1 MQRVPLH
8 SGFVSPCEARLA
20 LAQCGVALTAAEALV
35 LGDVLAGGAFGE
47 RLSTRSQW
55 AISELLEAMDVA
67 PLAGG
72 AAGAA
77 EAVSAWAAG
86 ARRAIAEYTG
96 VEGGVVSDA
105 ELLRYMVAPAE
116 IYPIFTAPAV
126 ANLVDASLAR
136 HRLLAKRCA
145 ALDKN
150 LPSSSGGSGGSG
162 CLSVTNVKYA
172 AKMAGCAA
180 SLTTN
185 ARLAVL
191 ADAYPAPPVTTTAGS
206 AERCVDWRAMLDGR
220 AGTFQHVILQSKHGS
235 IDDSQCGSV

>member
-77 EAVSAWAAG
+77 RARRGDG
-86 ARRAIAEYTG
+86 ARRWRPWRERGGGRPGCAG
-96 VEGGVVSDA
+96 DVGGVKGPACAGGWSTAKPVPAGIDA
-105 ELLRYMVAPAE
+105 GTIRED
-116 IYPIFTAPAV
+116 PI
-126 ANLVDASLAR
+126 ANL
-136 HRLLAKRCA
+136 
-145 ALDKN
+145 
-150 LPSSSGGSGGSG
+150 GGSCS
-162 CLSVTNVKYA
+162 
-172 AKMAGCAA
+172 
-180 SLTTN
+180 
-185 ARLAVL
+185 
-191 ADAYPAPPVTTTAGS
+191 
-206 AERCVDWRAMLDGR
+206 
-220 AGTFQHVILQSKHGS
+220 
-235 IDDSQCGSV
+235 